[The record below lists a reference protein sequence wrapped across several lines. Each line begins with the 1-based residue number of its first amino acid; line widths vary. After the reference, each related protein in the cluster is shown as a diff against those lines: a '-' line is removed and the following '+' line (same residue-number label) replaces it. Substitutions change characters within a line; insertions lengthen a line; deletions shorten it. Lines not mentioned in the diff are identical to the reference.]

1 MSLYLNELELLKV
14 AQKIEEEGLRFYTQ
28 AMENAKSEEIKSMFN
43 MLAQEERIHA
53 SLFAKIYSDL
63 KEESIIEDDYIFDE
77 ETSGYLKAIADN
89 AVFNVNGLNNAKIA
103 DIKDSLEAVLVGIQ
117 AEKDAILF
125 YTKLKEVAKL
135 EKTKTSLET
144 LINEEGEHLAYLNK
158 VHKSL
163 TL

>member
-14 AQKIEEEGLRFYTQ
+14 AQKIEEEGIRFYTA
-28 AMENAKSEEIKSMFN
+28 AMENAKDEQVKNMFS

-53 SLFAKIYSDL
+53 SLFEKIYADL
-63 KEESIIEDDYIFDE
+63 KFESIIEDDYIFDE

-89 AVFNVNGLNNAKIA
+89 AVFNVNGLNNKNIA
-103 DIKDSLEAVLVGIQ
+103 NVTDSIEAVVIGIQ

-125 YTKLKEVAKL
+125 YNKLKEVSKL
-135 EKTKTSLET
+135 EKTKNSLDI
-144 LINEEGEHLAYLNK
+144 LINEEIEHLSYLNK